1 MNVYLSKS
9 NASSFEVYSLCKQK
23 LLSLGHTV
31 LEFTGGE
38 YSNKELLRADFLFV
52 VPPERIVDG
61 PYHHEGGFNFHSD
74 SKMYTYEIGKGQTQ
88 QILAFANKY
97 SKVKKMCPDEY
108 KITCSRIFLLTEITH
123 RDNTI
128 SLYGDQIETLNLIEN
143 DWKESWAQLDT
154 DLSMV
159 NIEGSLNTVD
169 VKTTVIPNLPY
180 NIHIHKCNPG
190 SNVRDDGSE
199 VITPMLGTIVL
210 YPHIT
215 L

>member
-23 LLSLGHTV
+23 LLSLGHSV

-38 YSNKELLRADFLFV
+38 YTNEELLKADFLFI
-52 VPPERIVDG
+52 VPPERIIGAPSSNGGNFD
-61 PYHHEGGFNFHSD
+61 YHND
-74 SKMYTYEIGKGQTQ
+74 SEHNYEIGRGQTQ
-88 QILAFANKY
+88 QILDFAAKY
-97 SKVKKMCPDEY
+97 HVVKKDEDTSDYSIACP
-108 KITCSRIFLLTEITH
+108 RIFVLTEITH
-123 RDNTI
+123 RDNVI
-128 SLYGDQIETLNLIEN
+128 SLYGDQIEYVELNEH
-143 DWKESWAQLDT
+143 DWKEDWSELIT
-154 DLSMV
+154 DMSAC
-159 NIEGSLNTVD
+159 NIEGSLNT
-169 VKTTVIPNLPY
+169 INEFLPW
-180 NIHIHKCNPG
+180 NKVHIHKCNPG